1 MCFIFFENIHARSF
15 FIFLLKYIR
24 CGDKSW
30 LATVNLSLPVYI
42 FRAKLDVYTIHNWN
56 KLYLQKETDTNQS
69 KQQNQPLYPMALLK
83 RKQLDKVSCTI
94 FVSIIAQIEEFRT
107 WEEVLWLAWMF
118 WIFPYDTA
126 LILVLC
132 FADHAPQRCFYGWK
146 GII

>member
-118 WIFPYDTA
+118 
-126 LILVLC
+126 
-132 FADHAPQRCFYGWK
+132 
-146 GII
+146 